1 MANRLAQETS
11 PYLLQH
17 ADNPVDWYPWG
28 EEALEKARDEDK
40 AILLSVG
47 YSACHWCHVMAHESF
62 ENPEIAAQ
70 MNERFVNIKVDREER
85 PDIDALYM
93 ASVQAMTGHGGWP
106 MTVFLM
112 PDGKPFYGG
121 TYFPPSDRGGMPG
134 FPRVMQGVYEA
145 YQHRRDEVEQSADR
159 LADRLTEVFR
169 GELPP
174 GALRPQLF
182 DEALDNLERQYDTTN
197 GGFAG
202 APKFP
207 AAMTVDLLLRIHHR
221 TGSDAALAMANHT
234 LDRMAR
240 GGLYDQIGGGFH
252 RYTVDAI
259 WLVPHFEKMLYDN
272 GLLADVYLL
281 AFQATGE
288 AFYRTIAEETLD
300 YVLGE
305 MTSPEGGFY
314 STQDAD
320 TEGQEGKF
328 FVWRPDEVRDV
339 LGDDADDV
347 IALLGLTERGN
358 FEGSN
363 VLSIPNQEDRTRWR
377 DERFAPLRQRLY
389 EARAKRTQP
398 GRDDKILTSW
408 NGLMMRAF
416 ANGAWIL
423 DSERYRD
430 AAAANARF
438 LRANLQRQGA
448 LLHTYKDGE
457 ARIDGFLEDYAFL
470 IDGLL
475 ALYRATFAPEWI
487 EWAKDL
493 ARKAIEEYYD
503 ADEGAFYDT
512 AAGGEQLIT
521 RPRDPFDNAT
531 PSGNSVI
538 ADSLVR
544 LSHLVGD
551 VEFNR
556 LARSVLEEHV
566 GIAAQHPHG
575 LSRLLAGADFA
586 TGPSAEVAVIGAKD
600 DPGRQEL
607 LAALTGEYLPRV
619 VVAAAEPRDDAAET
633 VELLLAREL
642 VDGKAAAYVCINHA
656 CQMPV
661 TEPEAML
668 AQIQDLTGN
677 RGVGYR

>member
-17 ADNPVDWYPWG
+17 ADNPVDWNPWG
-28 EEALEKARDEDK
+28 EEALQRARDEDK
-40 AILLSVG
+40 VILLSIG

-62 ENPEIAAQ
+62 ENDAIAAQ
-70 MNERFVNIKVDREER
+70 MNDLFVNIKVDREER

-106 MTVFLM
+106 MTVFLT
-112 PDGKPFYGG
+112 PEGKPFYGG

-134 FPRVMQGVYEA
+134 FPRVMQGVHEA
-145 YQHRRDEVEQSADR
+145 YQNRRDQVLESADTMANR
-159 LADRLTEVFR
+159 LGEVFR
-169 GELPP
+169 RELPP
-174 GALRPQLF
+174 GALKPELF
-182 DEALDNLERQYDTTN
+182 DNALDNLERQYDAAN
-197 GGFAG
+197 GGFGG

-221 TGSDAALAMANHT
+221 NGSEQALEMAHHT

-240 GGLYDQIGGGFH
+240 GGLYDQVGGGFH
-252 RYTVDAI
+252 RYTVDGI

-272 GLLADVYLL
+272 ALLADAYVQAY
-281 AFQATGE
+281 QATGE

-300 YVLGE
+300 YVLRE

-320 TEGQEGKF
+320 TEGEEGKF
-328 FVWRPDEVRDV
+328 FVWRPDEMRAV
-339 LGDDADDV
+339 LGDDADGV
-347 IALLGLTERGN
+347 IQLLGLTERGN

-363 VLSIPNQEDRTRWR
+363 VLSIPQQADRMRWR
-377 DERFAPLRQRLY
+377 EEPFVSLRQQLF
-389 EARAKRTQP
+389 EARAERTHP

-416 ANGAWIL
+416 ANAAWML
-423 DSERYRD
+423 DSERYAD
-430 AAAANARF
+430 AARANARF
-438 LRANLQRQGA
+438 LRDNLQQHGR
-448 LLHTYKDGE
+448 LLHSYKDGA

-475 ALYRATFAPEWI
+475 ALYRATFEPEWI
-487 EWAKDL
+487 VWAGDL
-493 ARKAIEEYYD
+493 ARRAVDDFYD

-512 AAGGEQLIT
+512 AAGGEQLIA

-538 ADSLVR
+538 VDSLTR
-544 LSHLVGD
+544 LAHLIGD
-551 VEFNR
+551 VEFTR
-556 LARSVLEEHV
+556 LARSVIEEHAGV
-566 GIAAQHPHG
+566 AGEHPQG
-575 LSRLLAGADFA
+575 LSRLLAAADFV
-586 TGPSAEVAVIGAKD
+586 TGPSAEIAIVGLEGD
-600 DPGRQEL
+600 TGRDAL
-607 LAALTGEYLPRV
+607 LAALKDEYLPRV
-619 VVAAAEPRDDAAET
+619 VVAAAEPGDGAAE
-633 VELLLAREL
+633 VIDLLLSRDL

-668 AQIQDLTGN
+668 AQVRKLLGN
-677 RGVGYR
+677 RG

>member
-17 ADNPVDWYPWG
+17 AENPVDWNPWD
-28 EEALEKARDEDK
+28 EEALQRARDEDK
-40 AILLSVG
+40 VILLSIG

-62 ENPEIAAQ
+62 ENDAIAAQ
-70 MNERFVNIKVDREER
+70 MNDLFVNIKVDREER

-106 MTVFLM
+106 MTVFLT
-112 PDGKPFYGG
+112 PEGKPFYGG

-134 FPRVMQGVYEA
+134 FPRVMQGVHEA
-145 YQHRRDEVEQSADR
+145 YQNRRDQVLESADTMANR
-159 LADRLTEVFR
+159 LGDVFR
-169 GELPP
+169 RELPP
-174 GALRPQLF
+174 GALKPELF
-182 DEALDNLERQYDTTN
+182 DNALDNLERQYDAAN
-197 GGFAG
+197 GGFGG

-221 TGSDAALAMANHT
+221 NGSEQALDMAHHT

-240 GGLYDQIGGGFH
+240 GGLYDQVGGGFH
-252 RYTVDAI
+252 RYTVDGV

-272 GLLADVYLL
+272 ALLADVYVQ
-281 AFQATGE
+281 AYQATGE

-300 YVLGE
+300 YVLRE

-320 TEGQEGKF
+320 TEGEEGKF
-328 FVWRPDEVRDV
+328 FVWRPDEVRAV
-339 LGDDADDV
+339 LGDGAGEV
-347 IALLGLTERGN
+347 IELLGLTERGN

-363 VLSIPNQEDRTRWR
+363 VLSIPQQVDRMRWR
-377 DERFAPLRQRLY
+377 EEPFVSQRQRLFD
-389 EARAKRTQP
+389 ARAERTHP

-416 ANGAWIL
+416 ANAAWML
-423 DSERYRD
+423 DSQRYAD
-430 AAAANARF
+430 AARANARF
-438 LRANLQRQGA
+438 LRGNLQQHGR
-448 LLHTYKDGE
+448 LLHSYKDGD

-475 ALYRATFAPEWI
+475 ALYRATFEPDWI
-487 EWAKDL
+487 AWARDL
-493 ARKAIEEYYD
+493 ARCAVEDFYD

-512 AAGGEQLIT
+512 AAGGEQLIA

-531 PSGNSVI
+531 PSGNSAVV
-538 ADSLVR
+538 DSLTR
-544 LSHLVGD
+544 LAHLIGD
-551 VEFNR
+551 VEFTR
-556 LARSVLEEHV
+556 LARSVIEEHAGV
-566 GIAAQHPHG
+566 AGEHPQG
-575 LSRLLAGADFA
+575 LSRLLAAADFV
-586 TGPSAEVAVIGAKD
+586 TGPSAEIAIVGPEGD
-600 DPGRQEL
+600 TGREAL
-607 LAALTGEYLPRV
+607 LAALKDEYLPRV
-619 VVAAAEPRDDAAET
+619 VVAVAEPRDGAAEIID
-633 VELLLAREL
+633 LLLSRDL
-642 VDGKAAAYVCINHA
+642 VGGKAAAYVCINHA

-668 AQIQDLTGN
+668 AQVRKLLGIKD
-677 RGVGYR
+677 